1 MASISELIRK
11 SGANTTETEER
22 PKSKFWLNVYL
33 DVGQGKK
40 LYLPRGIALSG
51 VTAKEMPTGKA
62 SAEFKAQRAAE
73 AQLWASIEQFLETLQ
88 PGQVEEMTDLHV
100 EIRRI
105 EESTETEAASTE
117 NGFSSAVASFASKLG
132 SKK

>member
-11 SGANTTETEER
+11 SGANSSSETEEK

-33 DVGQGKK
+33 DAGQGKK

-62 SAEFKAQRAAE
+62 SAEFRAQRAAE
-73 AQLWASIEQFLETLQ
+73 AQLWASLEQFLETLA

-105 EESTETEAASTE
+105 EEATETEAMPE